1 MTSQVERKT
10 PAHSRAHRGALG
22 ISGLNIS
29 KCKWE
34 ETVAEI
40 ISDFEICMPSK
51 CILSF
56 APSFVHS
63 FISVFNVKQS
73 DFISLIK

>member
-40 ISDFEICMPSK
+40 ISDFEICMP
-51 CILSF
+51 
-56 APSFVHS
+56 
-63 FISVFNVKQS
+63 
-73 DFISLIK
+73 